1 MSKHQLI
8 VTILGTDKSGILSE
22 IATTVSEAQCN
33 ILDSRQAIYGKEF
46 SLTMIIEGTQSA
58 ITKAECILP
67 SLFQRLDLLS
77 MMKRTSHH
85 EKQNLAHLFN
95 VEFSGEDAAGLI
107 KAVTGFFAERHAMI
121 SAFRQRTFKDKTS
134 GKDNMRCKFV
144 VSLPFNENVDA
155 LESDLMSLF
164 TSLNVTGKVVDK
176 QKKDPNENVTS
187 W

>member
-58 ITKAECILP
+58 VTKAECVLP
-67 SLFQRLDLLS
+67 PLFQRLDLLS

-107 KAVTGFFAERHAMI
+107 KAVTGFFANRHAMI
-121 SAFRQRTFKDKTS
+121 SAFRQRTFKDKDT

-144 VSLPFNENVDA
+144 VSLPSDENVDA

-164 TSLNVTGKVVDK
+164 DSLNVTGKVIDK
-176 QKKDPNENVTS
+176 HKKDPNENVTS

>member
-8 VTILGTDKSGILSE
+8 VTLLGTDKSGILSE
-22 IATTVSEAQCN
+22 IATAVSQAQCN
-33 ILDSRQAIYGKEF
+33 ILDSRQAVYGREF

-58 ITKAECILP
+58 ITKAECTLP
-67 SLFQRLDLLS
+67 AIIQRLDLLS

-107 KAVTGFFAERHAMI
+107 QSVTGFFAEREAMI
-121 SAFRQRTFKDKTS
+121 SAFRQRTYRES
-134 GKDNMRCKFV
+134 GHDVMRCKFV
-144 VSLPFNENVDA
+144 VSLPTSENFEQ
-155 LESDLMSLF
+155 LESDLMALF
-164 TSLNVTGKVVDK
+164 ASLNERAK
-176 QKKDPNENVTS
+176 

>member
-1 MSKHQLI
+1 MSKDQRS
-8 VTILGTDKSGILSE
+8 VTFRGKDKSGILSE

-67 SLFQRLDLLS
+67 ALFQRLDLLS

-144 VSLPFNENVDA
+144 VSLPSNENVDA
-155 LESDLMSLF
+155 LESDLMALF
-164 TSLNVTGKVVDK
+164 ASLNVTGKVGDK

>member
-58 ITKAECILP
+58 VTKAECILP
-67 SLFQRLDLLS
+67 PLFQRLDLLS

-107 KAVTGFFAERHAMI
+107 KAVTGFFANRHAMI
-121 SAFRQRTFKDKTS
+121 SAFRQRTFKNKDT

-144 VSLPFNENVDA
+144 VSLPSDENVDA

-164 TSLNVTGKVVDK
+164 DSLNVTGKVIDK
-176 QKKDPNENVTS
+176 HKKDPNENVTS

>member
-1 MSKHQLI
+1 MSKQQLI

-67 SLFQRLDLLS
+67 SVFQRLDLLS

-85 EKQNLAHLFN
+85 EKQNLEHLFS

-107 KAVTGFFAERHAMI
+107 KAVTGFFAQRHATI
-121 SAFRQRTFKDKTS
+121 SAFRQRTFKDKTT
-134 GKDNMRCKFV
+134 GKDSMRCKFV
-144 VSLPFNENVDA
+144 VSLPASDNLDA
-155 LESDLMSLF
+155 LEPDLISLF
-164 TSLNVTGKVVDK
+164 DSLNVTGKVIDK
-176 QKKDPNENVTS
+176 QKKDPNENATS

>member
-33 ILDSRQAIYGKEF
+33 ILDSRQAIYSKEF

-144 VSLPFNENVDA
+144 VSLPSNENVDA

-176 QKKDPNENVTS
+176 QKKDTNENVTS

>member
-8 VTILGTDKSGILSE
+8 VTILGTDNTGILSE

-58 ITKAECILP
+58 ITKAECFLP
-67 SLFQRLDLLS
+67 ALFQRLNLLS

-95 VEFSGEDAAGLI
+95 VEFSGEDAAGIRHILNREVNTPL
-107 KAVTGFFAERHAMI
+107 AQFPVNVPRTTRLCLSQLFASTLPGRCMGSVVCNQFLLCWEKTHLPWF
-121 SAFRQRTFKDKTS
+121 SFRQKSIRGS
-134 GKDNMRCKFV
+134 HCIHSR
-144 VSLPFNENVDA
+144 
-155 LESDLMSLF
+155 ESQSA
-164 TSLNVTGKVVDK
+164 
-176 QKKDPNENVTS
+176 
-187 W
+187 